1 MSIMHLG
8 KWGLM
13 VVFVLIRAAH
23 TMTMEASKVDGR
35 FLYNKATPVVVECV
49 ITFVVGL
56 YMAYSLEGPD
66 WLRKCLAPESFKV
79 FSLIGALFAIGD
91 ILEMQSMSAMD
102 GAVYQVLG
110 QSKLIVTAVTLWAI
124 KGQGQTALEWVV
136 LALIV
141 ASMSAFVIEDHN
153 SGNLPAAAVYDSQPQ
168 QSFVRKLLGIG
179 YVMSKVTIS
188 CVCAVLADKYMKKFS
203 DVPFYIQMAQYKIAW
218 FATCFVLAYALD
230 REGEMTQF
238 GFFHGWTLSTW
249 AVAVSFTI
257 KGWCTMY
264 LLRSLDSVLKN
275 IGEALAVI
283 AVYLFSIL
291 LWGRAFDAAAFLSMS
306 AVVLAVVTYT
316 LVVRLET
323 KNKRLM
329 FMLVEI
335 QDDVPYVPTSSP
347 PGDARAA
354 LSSSPETNH

>member
-1 MSIMHLG
+1 
-8 KWGLM
+8 
-13 VVFVLIRAAH
+13 
-23 TMTMEASKVDGR
+23 
-35 FLYNKATPVVVECV
+35 
-49 ITFVVGL
+49 
-56 YMAYSLEGPD
+56 
-66 WLRKCLAPESFKV
+66 
-79 FSLIGALFAIGD
+79 GALFAIGD

-153 SGNLPAAAVYDSQPQ
+153 SGNLPATAVYDSQPQ
-168 QSFVRKLLGIG
+168 QSFVHKLLGIG

-218 FATCFVLAYALD
+218 FATCFALAYALD
-230 REGEMTQF
+230 REGEMTQL

-275 IGEALAVI
+275 IGEALAV
-283 AVYLFSIL
+283 
-291 LWGRAFDAAAFLSMS
+291 
-306 AVVLAVVTYT
+306 
-316 LVVRLET
+316 
-323 KNKRLM
+323 
-329 FMLVEI
+329 
-335 QDDVPYVPTSSP
+335 
-347 PGDARAA
+347 
-354 LSSSPETNH
+354 